1 MALYLVTGGAGFI
14 GSHLVEA
21 LVQRGDQVRVLDNF
35 SSGPRANLRHL
46 VPDFRSLVVI
56 EGDVR
61 DADAVQMAMHEVDY
75 VLHEAALV
83 SVPQSMVDPQT
94 AHAVNV
100 TGTLNVLMA
109 AREANV
115 KRVVLAS
122 SCAVYGDNDDLPL
135 RETSVT
141 KPMSPYAASKLMG
154 EVYGQLFYRAYGL
167 PTTCLRYFNVYG
179 PRQNPDGDY
188 AAVIPKFAQ
197 RMKAGQPPIIYGD
210 GSQTRDFV
218 HVSDIVRANLLACN
232 RDEAIGQI
240 FNVASG
246 CATSLLDLV
255 EALNRLRAAR
265 LEPIFEPARAGDIRD
280 SVGSSERIAAALGFK
295 IETPLAIG
303 LTQLAA

>member
-21 LVQRGDQVRVLDNF
+21 LARRGDQVRVLDNF
-35 SSGPRANLRHL
+35 SSGQRANLRHL
-46 VPDFRSLVVI
+46 APDFQSLVVI

-61 DADAVQMAMHEVDY
+61 DADAVQLAMEDVDY

-100 TGTLNVLMA
+100 TGTLNVLVA

-115 KRVVLAS
+115 KRMVLAS

-135 RETSVT
+135 RETSAT
-141 KPMSPYAASKLMG
+141 KPMSPYAASKLIG
-154 EVYGQLFYRAYGL
+154 EVYCQLFYRAYGL

-188 AAVIPKFAQ
+188 AAVVPKFVQ

-210 GSQTRDFV
+210 GLQTRDFV
-218 HVSDIVRANLLACN
+218 HVSDIVRANLLACD

-246 CATSLLDLV
+246 RASSLLDLV
-255 EALNRLRAAR
+255 EALNHSRAAR

-280 SVGSSERIAAALGFK
+280 SVGSCERIAAALGFK
-295 IETPLAIG
+295 IETPLAVG
-303 LTQLAA
+303 LAQLAA